1 MQIGQVPIQ
10 FVPEQIVS
18 STDAITL
25 EPTREDI
32 MVPSLAPFI
41 PEPTPPPEPDCFF
54 CDATRAWLAAG
65 AAAIL
70 WFAMRKPR
78 RR

>member
-1 MQIGQVPIQ
+1 MQIGQVPVQ

-25 EPTREDI
+25 EPTRADI

-41 PEPTPPPEPDCFF
+41 PEPVAVVDEPNNWAMW
-54 CDATRAWLAAG
+54 ATIGGLTLFAWL
-65 AAAIL
+65 
-70 WFAMRKPR
+70 MMSPR

>member
-10 FVPEQIVS
+10 FVPERIVS

-25 EPTREDI
+25 EPERADLL
-32 MVPSLAPFI
+32 VPSLAPFM
-41 PEPTPPPEPDCFF
+41 PEPVAVVAEAPTNWGLW
-54 CDATRAWLAAG
+54 ATLGGLTLFAWL
-65 AAAIL
+65 
-70 WFAMRKPR
+70 MMSPR

>member
-1 MQIGQVPIQ
+1 MQIGQVPYQ
-10 FVPEQIVS
+10 YVPERIVN

-25 EPTREDI
+25 EPERADI

-41 PEPTPPPEPDCFF
+41 PEPVAVEPDCFF

-65 AAAIL
+65 AAFLIL
-70 WFAMRKPR
+70 WTMRKPR
-78 RR
+78 R

>member
-10 FVPEQIVS
+10 YVPERIVS

-25 EPTREDI
+25 EPERADLL
-32 MVPSLAPFI
+32 VPSLAPFM
-41 PEPTPPPEPDCFF
+41 PEPVAVVEAPNNWGMW
-54 CDATRAWLAAG
+54 ATIAGLTIFAWL
-65 AAAIL
+65 
-70 WFAMRKPR
+70 MMSPR